1 MLTNINSSYSMNA
14 TSFEL
19 KWPLT
24 KTFKMLKETK
34 PHSHVDVCLH
44 MYDHVCLRENVFL
57 LVWYLTFLLTF
68 LNRKIR
74 FILTNG

>member
-44 MYDHVCLRENVFL
+44 MY
-57 LVWYLTFLLTF
+57 
-68 LNRKIR
+68 
-74 FILTNG
+74 